1 MKEDILYWIW
11 LTELKGIGCN
21 ISKKLLDRFYTP
33 LNIYNS
39 TIEEIKLV
47 KGIGNTIANKIVN
60 NKSLEESKI
69 ILENC
74 KKNNIKITIL
84 HDDNFPEKIK
94 LYNNMPILLY
104 YKGTIHNY
112 LDGVAIVGSRKC
124 SSYAKEVTVDT
135 VKFLSKNNIPV
146 ISGMAKG
153 VDGYAH
159 SECINSN
166 GFTVA
171 FLGCGLDIYYPI
183 EHRVLMDKI
192 IENGCIIS
200 EYPPG
205 TKPSIHNFPKR
216 NRLISAL
223 SEKILVIEASE
234 NSGALI
240 TAKYAMEQNKEL
252 LVVPNNIYSVES
264 KGSNKLILEGAT
276 IYLNKKQLLY
286 KNTFWEEENEILNI
300 KSKSEDNILL
310 NILKNKKR
318 TLDDLVKLSKR
329 KKEEVINE
337 IILLELEGKILKKGI
352 YYNIGAL

>member
-21 ISKKLLDRFYTP
+21 ISKKLLDKFYTP

-47 KGIGNTIANKIVN
+47 KGIGETIANKIFN

-74 KKNNIKITIL
+74 KKNHIKITVL
-84 HDDNFPEKIK
+84 YDNNFPNKMK

-104 YKGTIHNY
+104 YKGKMYNC
-112 LDGVAIVGSRKC
+112 LDGIAIVGARKC
-124 SSYAKEVTVDT
+124 SSYAKEVTVDI
-135 VKFLSKNNIPV
+135 VKKLAENNIPV

-153 VDGYAH
+153 IDGYAH
-159 SECINSN
+159 SECINSK

-171 FLGCGLDIYYPI
+171 FLGCGLDVCYPK
-183 EHRVLMDKI
+183 EHSVLMEKI
-192 IENGCIIS
+192 IENGCVIS

-223 SEKILVIEASE
+223 AEKILVIEASE

-240 TAKYAMEQNKEL
+240 TAKYAMDQKKEV
-252 LVVPNNIYSVES
+252 LVVPNNIYNIES

-276 IYLNKKQLLY
+276 IYLNKEQLFYNNIFLA
-286 KNTFWEEENEILNI
+286 EINEILNI
-300 KSKSEDNILL
+300 KSESEDNILL
-310 NILKNKKR
+310 NILKDNKK
-318 TLDDLVKLSKR
+318 TLDDLVNLSKR
-329 KKEEVINE
+329 KKKEVINE
-337 IILLELEGKILKKGI
+337 IILLELQGRIFKKGI
-352 YYNIGAL
+352 YYNIIN